1 LTVPRPSAQTSRRTG
16 RKRFP
21 RVGIEEQFK
30 NIEALSDGNGLQH
43 RKGIKPSRG
52 CKRRKK
58 EVTQKSV
65 PFVSY
70 ING

>member
-1 LTVPRPSAQTSRRTG
+1 MRAT
-16 RKRFP
+16 
-21 RVGIEEQFK
+21 IEEQFK